1 MKTLLLLRHA
11 KSDRDDPNLPDHE
24 RPLNKRGKRDAPRIA
39 EVIQDEKL
47 TPDLIITSTAKRAC
61 QTAKEVA
68 RGAGGAVVETDQ
80 LYLAGPDAYRSVLSA
95 VPDTHD
101 RVMLVGHNPGIEE
114 FLADLT
120 GVPTRL
126 PTAAL
131 ARVDLPITRWS
142 ELTDTTK
149 GALAGVWR
157 PKELS

>member
-11 KSDRDDPNLPDHE
+11 KSDWDDPNLPDHE
-24 RPLNKRGKRDAPRIA
+24 RPLNKRGKRDAPRMA
-39 EVIQDEKL
+39 RLLRDENL
-47 TPDLIITSTAKRAC
+47 IPDLVITSTAKRAC
-61 QTAKEVA
+61 QTAREVA

-80 LYLAGPDAYRSVLSA
+80 LYLAGLDAYRSVLSA

-101 RVMLVGHNPGIEE
+101 RVMLVGHNPGIED

-131 ARVDLPITRWS
+131 ARVDLPIAGWS
-142 ELTDTTK
+142 ELTDATRGK
-149 GALAGVWR
+149 LAGVWR